1 MRTYTIHLPS
11 DAVAGESHGLDR
23 AVMVPDGFSLQA
35 FVFGP
40 LWFFFHRLWLAG
52 LGVLSLLVAAG
63 FAGRFLGLGTFAGF
77 LITILLLLLVG
88 MEASSLRRWTYA
100 RRGRPDRDAV
110 VAHSAEEAE
119 MKAVNRWLT
128 APPVVRPGPSAYP
141 AASAR
146 PVDTAIGMFP
156 FAEPRR
162 S

>member
-1 MRTYTIHLPS
+1 MRTYTFHLPS
-11 DAVAGESHGLDR
+11 DAIAGESHGLET
-23 AVMVPDGFSLQA
+23 AILVPDGFSLRA

-52 LGVLSLLVAAG
+52 LGVLALLVAAG
-63 FAGRFLGLGTFAGF
+63 FAGRFLGLGSVSGF
-77 LITILLLLLVG
+77 LITVLLLLLVG

-100 RRGRPDRDAV
+100 RRGRPARDAV

-119 MKAVNRWLT
+119 IKAVNRWLT
-128 APPVVRPGPSAYP
+128 APAVIRPGPNAYST
-141 AASAR
+141 ATVR
-146 PVDTAIGMFP
+146 PSETAIGMFP